1 VYGTIYGYKQKLIG
15 FANIDKSKGD
25 TNFWD
30 DFFVIPILPLKKLP
44 KKQTKHNFHI
54 KVGFQ
59 FFYSTKKNIFF
70 FLITNHNKKRRSSS
84 YQITKSNKK
93 EIK

>member
-30 DFFVIPILPLKKLP
+30 DFFVIPLLPLKN
-44 KKQTKHNFHI
+44 NFYVKI
-54 KVGFQ
+54 DFQ
-59 FFYSTKKNIFF
+59 FSFSK
-70 FLITNHNKKRRSSS
+70 
-84 YQITKSNKK
+84 
-93 EIK
+93 